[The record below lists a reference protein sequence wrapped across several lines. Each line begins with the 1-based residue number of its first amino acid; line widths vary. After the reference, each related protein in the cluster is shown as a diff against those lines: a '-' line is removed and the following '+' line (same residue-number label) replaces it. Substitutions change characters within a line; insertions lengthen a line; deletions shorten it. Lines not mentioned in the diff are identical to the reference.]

1 MNRIE
6 SNESMRDRRRRRPA
20 RRPRAKTSDPSTT
33 IAVRSVAG
41 VDARERMH
49 ASNRIE
55 SHRIASI
62 HPSRPRRDGLLLTSH
77 DSREK
82 GHRKTTRGARPVV
95 DFVPRSH
102 CVPIQ
107 THTPR
112 VTTHDVHRH
121 VAPRVRRVTTRRAR
135 GPTRGPARAET
146 TGRETTTGD
155 RSIGIRFTRARDSVG
170 GGLGR

>member
-1 MNRIE
+1 
-6 SNESMRDRRRRRPA
+6 
-20 RRPRAKTSDPSTT
+20 
-33 IAVRSVAG
+33 
-41 VDARERMH
+41 
-49 ASNRIE
+49 
-55 SHRIASI
+55 
-62 HPSRPRRDGLLLTSH
+62 
-77 DSREK
+77 
-82 GHRKTTRGARPVV
+82 VV
-95 DFVPRSH
+95 DFVPWSH

-121 VAPRVRRVTTRRAR
+121 VALRVRRVTTRRAR